1 MTDSMMMR
9 IWKGLEMGFLKKK
22 IIPLNDLDMQFG
34 NSVILL
40 LNCVIKAYTHLETN
54 NVLFAAGLFL
64 ENTRTVL

>member
-1 MTDSMMMR
+1 
-9 IWKGLEMGFLKKK
+9 MGFLKKK